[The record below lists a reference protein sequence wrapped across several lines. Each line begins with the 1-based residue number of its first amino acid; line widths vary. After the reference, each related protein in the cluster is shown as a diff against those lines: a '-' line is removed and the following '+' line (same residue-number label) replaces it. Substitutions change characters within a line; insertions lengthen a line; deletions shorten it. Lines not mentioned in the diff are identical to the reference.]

1 MSNTTQEEQV
11 PWKWLIE
18 NVHVQNISDII
29 DESHEQVEGNLI
41 CDKRARNWNVK
52 RTGNK
57 IKNLQYL
64 CKNKKKIVEIGVN
77 GCHSLLLML
86 LVNPDAEYLLFDLN
100 CHQYTVPT
108 INYIKSAFPNA
119 KINVIF
125 GNSVETIKNYIVE
138 NPNELNS
145 YDLFHLDGGHTEDIF
160 SHDYH
165 HSKLLLNK
173 ENGIVIFDDY
183 QIPAINSFIHKKVSE
198 NEIIEYMDDNIIKDE
213 PYLHFI
219 YKYNTHR

>member
-1 MSNTTQEEQV
+1 MSSNMTVEELV
-11 PWKWLIE
+11 PWEWLINNTHLQNLSNIIE
-18 NVHVQNISDII
+18 NY
-29 DESHEQVEGNLI
+29 DELVEGNLI
-41 CDKRARNWNVK
+41 CDKTARNWNSK

-64 CKNKKKIVEIGVN
+64 CKNKRKIVEIGVN

-108 INYIKSAFPNA
+108 INYIKSAFPNT

-125 GNSVETIKNYIVE
+125 GNSVETINKYIME
-138 NPNELNS
+138 NPNDLNS
-145 YDLFHLDGGHTEDIF
+145 YDLFHLDGGHTENIF
-160 SHDYH
+160 AYDYH
-165 HSKLLLNK
+165 HSKFLLNK

-183 QIPAINSFIHKKVSE
+183 KMPSIQNFIHRKISE

-219 YKYNTHR
+219 YKYVI

>member
-1 MSNTTQEEQV
+1 MSNMTQEEQV

-138 NPNELNS
+138 NQNELNS

-183 QIPAINSFIHKKVSE
+183 QIPAINSFIHKKISE

-219 YKYNTHR
+219 YKYNTHV

>member
-1 MSNTTQEEQV
+1 MSSNMTVEELV
-11 PWKWLIE
+11 PWEWLINNTHLQNLSNIIE
-18 NVHVQNISDII
+18 NY
-29 DESHEQVEGNLI
+29 DERVEGNLI
-41 CDKRARNWNVK
+41 CDKTARNWNSK

-64 CKNKKKIVEIGVN
+64 CKNKRKIVEIGVN

-125 GNSVETIKNYIVE
+125 GNSVETINKYIME

-145 YDLFHLDGGHTEDIF
+145 YDLFHLDGGHTENIF
-160 SHDYH
+160 AYDYH
-165 HSKLLLNK
+165 HSKFLLNK

-183 QIPAINSFIHKKVSE
+183 NLPSIRNFIHKKISD
-198 NEIIEYMDDNIIKDE
+198 NEIVEYMDDNIIKDE

-219 YKYNTHR
+219 YKCVN